1 MFVWAI
7 VIRFYAGTRN
17 SSRFRNV
24 LTEYGLQETSCSDG
38 SPVLSLEGGQGGR
51 RVKLITQPSLASRLR
66 IKLSKI
72 NNTRENKVFHEHRRR
87 SLRLFF
93 ECKWHR
99 TMFGCEVEVRFS
111 LCVRRAMEYKAP
123 LTLYLNTKWKWVLVW
138 TPRSHYPSDT
148 HWIGIGWASET
159 VWNRN
164 LPVPE
169 LTHRMCRKLNLKT
182 PFAFSSQEGKATA
195 CGWQRILV
203 RNMHSC

>member
-1 MFVWAI
+1 MLVWAI
-7 VIRFYAGTRN
+7 VIRFYAGTKN
-17 SSRFRNV
+17 SSRLRNV

-38 SPVLSLEGGQGGR
+38 TPVLSLEGGQGGR
-51 RVKLITQPSLASRLR
+51 RVKLTTQPSLASRLR
-66 IKLSKI
+66 IELSKI
-72 NNTRENKVFHEHRRR
+72 NNTRCSVT
-87 SLRLFF
+87 LFLYVSD
-93 ECKWHR
+93 R
-99 TMFGCEVEVRFS
+99 TMFGCEVV
-111 LCVRRAMEYKAP
+111 EYMAP
-123 LTLYLNTKWKWVLVW
+123 LILYLNTKWKWVLVW

-148 HWIGIGWASET
+148 HWIGVGWASET

-169 LTHRMCRKLNLKT
+169 FTHRMCRKLNLKT